1 MKPQAVA
8 LIVSFAAVLGACGD
22 RSEEAGAPVSAPAA
36 PRVDSATPPAVAEAP
51 AEAAPAMSASEPA
64 ADAAQAAIATPSAV
78 AKAPPQ
84 AAPATPGPTA
94 AAVSPPAATPAPP
107 AAVSSAPGTVLRAE
121 KLYSEPASTSKVT
134 ASVAKG
140 ARVEILGKQAGWL
153 RVNAGSQSGWIRLL
167 SVRAGAGGLGGAG
180 VGDVVGAATTRSD
193 PTRVVA
199 VAGLRGLNDEDLK
212 QAQFNAEELA
222 RMDALSVSATQVRT
236 FASQARLAVVSV
248 PDLPKPQ
255 TQQSSTWES
264 N

>member
-1 MKPQAVA
+1 MKPEAMV

-22 RSEEAGAPVSAPAA
+22 RSEEAGAPVSEPAA
-36 PRVDSATPPAVAEAP
+36 PRVDSATPPAVAEAS
-51 AEAAPAMSASEPA
+51 AAPASEPA
-64 ADAAQAAIATPSAV
+64 ADAAQTTIVTPSAV
-78 AKAPPQ
+78 AKAPSE
-84 AAPATPGPTA
+84 AAPGPA
-94 AAVSPPAATPAPP
+94 AAAPPAAPP

-121 KLYSEPASTSKVT
+121 KLYREPASTSKVT

-153 RVNAGSQSGWIRLL
+153 RVKAGSQSGWIRLL
-167 SVRAGAGGLGGAG
+167 SVRAGSGGLGGAG

-212 QAQFNAEELA
+212 EAKFNAEELA
-222 RMDALSVSATQVRT
+222 RLDALRVSATQART
-236 FASQARLAVVSV
+236 FAGQARLAAVSV

-255 TQQSSTWES
+255 AQQSSTWES